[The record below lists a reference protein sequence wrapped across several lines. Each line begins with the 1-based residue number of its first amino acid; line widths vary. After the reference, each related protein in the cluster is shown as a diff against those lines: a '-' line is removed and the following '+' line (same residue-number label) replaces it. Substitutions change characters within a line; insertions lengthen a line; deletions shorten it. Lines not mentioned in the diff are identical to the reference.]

1 MATGDKKRAVMT
13 DDINNSGSAYPVLGM
28 TGDGSN
34 VTAAF
39 TPAASRTNIST
50 GEKLTVIFG
59 KVAKWFSDLGAAAF
73 RGVDA
78 APTAGSTNLVESG
91 GVKSAITHDLANIVA
106 TGSTNTTGAIISS
119 GTYFYLDGALI
130 RAKANIA
137 VNATFTNGT
146 NYEAVTAG
154 GLNELKAAL
163 DNAIVKLTLTKT
175 FSSGYVDIPYSELS
189 AYGANYYSMLFAPRQ
204 FIGSVDYTFISRW
217 FGAPNNMWRIYAY
230 IGASPVSAEITFRAV
245 LIP

>member
-1 MATGDKKRAVMT
+1 MT
-13 DDINNSGSAYPVLGM
+13 TDIDNGSSTYPVLSPY
-28 TGDGSN
+28 GDGSD

-39 TPAASRTNIST
+39 TAASTRTNIST
-50 GEKLTVIFG
+50 GEKLGILFG
-59 KVAKWFSDLGAAAF
+59 KIAKWFTDLGAAAF

-91 GVKSAITHDLANIVA
+91 GVKSALTSLESDLASIHA
-106 TGSTNTTGAIISS
+106 TGATNTTGAIISS
-119 GTYFYLDGALI
+119 GTYFYLNGSLV

-137 VNATFTNGT
+137 VNATFTSGT

-154 GLNELKAAL
+154 GLNELKSAI
-163 DNAIVKLTLTKT
+163 DNLVVKLTLTKT
-175 FSSGYVDIPYSELS
+175 FTSGYVDIPFSDYSANGAS
-189 AYGANYYSMLFAPRQ
+189 YGSMLFAPRQ
-204 FIGSVDYTFISRW
+204 FIGSVDYIFESRW

-230 IGASPVSAEITFRAV
+230 IGTTPVSGELTFRAI